1 MQQDRD
7 EQAVIDRVM
16 AGEPNAF
23 GELVGR
29 YERVLFSVA
38 YRMLQERASA
48 QDATQTAFI
57 RAYEKLATYD
67 RSHRFFSWIY
77 RILVNE
83 CLTQQ
88 RRRPTDSLDAVP
100 PVMHDP
106 GAVLDEARRRHA
118 LRQAIA
124 ELSPDHRDVVMLRH
138 FGELSYDEVAATLG
152 IPVVTVKSRLYAAR
166 QRLADRLAALK
177 VAQVG

>member
-1 MQQDRD
+1 
-7 EQAVIDRVM
+7 M
-16 AGEPNAF
+16 AAGDVNAF
-23 GELVGR
+23 EALVGR

-38 YRMLQERASA
+38 YRMLHDRDAA

-67 RSHRFFSWIY
+67 RQHRFFSWIY

-83 CLTQQ
+83 CLTQK
-88 RRRPTDSLDAVP
+88 RRPRPDALDAVP
-100 PVMHDP
+100 PVSRDP
-106 GAVLDEARRRHA
+106 GSALDEARRRDA
-118 LRQAIA
+118 LRKAIA
-124 ELSPDHRDVVMLRH
+124 ELTPEHRDVVLLRH

-166 QRLADRLAALK
+166 QRLADKLAALK
-177 VAQVG
+177 VAQAG